1 MNIPDI
7 KISYTSCIR
16 FYEIYIMI
24 LTGKLLGDCSPYIF
38 NMIYDID
45 VRMLF
50 IECVDNV
57 KQTKPNIRIVFPEVI
72 SYSERNLQKEPD
84 DEYMD
89 DLVVVERLD
98 DKNIQ
103 ITTYKKE
110 IKIELNAEPFTE
122 EA

>member
-1 MNIPDI
+1 
-7 KISYTSCIR
+7 
-16 FYEIYIMI
+16 MI
-24 LTGKLLGDCSPYIF
+24 LTGKLLGEHSPYIF

-57 KQTKPNIRIVFPEVI
+57 KQKEPTLRIVFPEIV
-72 SYSERNLQKEPD
+72 SYSERNLQKQPD

-89 DLVVVERLD
+89 DLVVIEATD
-98 DKNIQ
+98 DKQIT

-110 IKIELNAEPFTE
+110 IKLELTSEPFSE
-122 EA
+122 HC

>member
-1 MNIPDI
+1 
-7 KISYTSCIR
+7 
-16 FYEIYIMI
+16 MI
-24 LTGKLLGDCSPYIF
+24 LTGKLLGECSPYIF

-57 KQTKPNIRIVFPEVI
+57 KQETPNIRIVFPEVI

-98 DKNIQ
+98 KNSIK

-110 IKIELNAEPFTE
+110 ITLELRAEPFTE

>member
-1 MNIPDI
+1 
-7 KISYTSCIR
+7 
-16 FYEIYIMI
+16 MI
-24 LTGKLLGDCSPYIF
+24 LTGKLLGECSPYIF

-57 KQTKPNIRIVFPEVI
+57 KQKAPNIRIVFPEVI
-72 SYSERNLQKEPD
+72 SYAERNLQKEPD

-89 DLVVVERLD
+89 DLVVVEKTD
-98 DKNIQ
+98 EQTIV

-110 IKIELNAEPFTE
+110 ITLQVSAEPFTE
-122 EA
+122 QT

>member
-1 MNIPDI
+1 
-7 KISYTSCIR
+7 
-16 FYEIYIMI
+16 MI
-24 LTGKLLGDCSPYIF
+24 LTGKLLGECSPYIF

-57 KQTKPNIRIVFPEVI
+57 KQTEPNIRIVFPEVM

-89 DLVVVERLD
+89 DLVVVERI
-98 DKNIQ
+98 NEMQIQ
-103 ITTYKKE
+103 IITYKKE
-110 IKIELNAEPFTE
+110 ITLDMSTEPFSE
-122 EA
+122 SL

>member
-1 MNIPDI
+1 
-7 KISYTSCIR
+7 
-16 FYEIYIMI
+16 MI

-38 NMIYDID
+38 NMVYDID

-57 KQTKPNIRIVFPEVI
+57 KQKEPNIRIVFPEII
-72 SYSERNLQKEPD
+72 SYSERNLQKKPD

-89 DLVVVERLD
+89 DLVVVERLND
-98 DKNIQ
+98 TEIS
-103 ITTYKKE
+103 IVTYKKE
-110 IKIELNAEPFTE
+110 ITLELAADPFTE